1 MNEVIKHEKIE
12 NMIYEIKGVQ
22 VMLDSDLAKL
32 YECKN
37 GTKTINQKELFDILR
52 NIDKKIIIIS
62 KNIGEILIKKYS
74 KQYSNIKIIN
84 NYIFHDRYIILDRK
98 IVYVS
103 GMSLKDLG
111 KKYSY
116 IYRMNEKL
124 FTNNLI
130 EIVKD
135 II

>member
-1 MNEVIKHEKIE
+1 MAIKSTLKEDYYQKDI
-12 NMIYEIKGVQ
+12 NKLSVD
-22 VMLDSDLAKL
+22 LDKL
-32 YECKN
+32 NNK
-37 GTKTINQKELFDILR
+37 L
-52 NIDKKIIIIS
+52 S
-62 KNIGEILIKKYS
+62 KLVDMKLEEILIKKYS

-111 KKYSY
+111 EKYSY
-116 IYRMNEKL
+116 IYRMTEKL